1 MEQMSSRLKVEGNL
15 ADGRVIG
22 GGWKTKTV
30 SFLAE
35 RSTVVIIISLLVT
48 LLLLY
53 PLLQMAPSEQA
64 SPNPPGEVYDLQEDI
79 DTKFPT
85 PVHFAYFM
93 LEASN
98 GDVLTSEVLLEFQE
112 NRDQLYLLDSRGE
125 LAVGTL
131 ENQSYLYTY
140 FNPDIGVEIMG
151 IASILEPIELAL
163 YSMGSTLDTAS
174 EEQIKIAVHQLLASD
189 NTSSVIDFL
198 SRHARYEERIV
209 LGQKIDWWTS
219 PAMDFSVLADNSK
232 LGGAGLE
239 IGLGGGPDVI
249 NKEHLNRKISNIMR
263 GKSKFYETWGV
274 AIDANLESQDEGQ
287 TSAAFITFTIIGAVL
302 VVGLSLRSYWA
313 AAISGIGL
321 GMLMIW
327 LKGIAALVGL
337 KAGLT
342 VDLIVPISMISL
354 GVDFFVH
361 SVHRY
366 KEETAAGYSPRKGLK
381 IGLAGVL
388 AALLLAMVSDSIAF
402 LSNLSSSI
410 EAVIHFGSA
419 AAIAV
424 LSAFVILGI
433 VAPIVMMRIDEL
445 MQSSGKQFKGK
456 LHILNRMFS
465 SVVVGSVC
473 GGAVIIMIAVHALY
487 GVITLILAGLVFI
500 GCPAA
505 YLALSKNKAQVERHV
520 LPEKQY
526 LTSTSYGVT
535 SYVEKIVMTA
545 TSYSSKVLIITVVI
559 TAASVFFALKLEP
572 IFDVKDFFDPRSD
585 MVIGLDKVDEHVGEK
600 GGEPGIAYIKGDLTD
615 PDAVSAIS
623 GFIESLRDIDNIA
636 VRPSGEV
643 TIGFNIVNVL
653 STIMQ
658 NPAALAAIGDDS
670 GIVIVDKNE
679 DQIPDSKKQVGTAI
693 AFARKNGVL
702 GQDGNLILRPDQV
715 KGAIYHSDGEENLTT
730 VAFQIPGTRDQAVVT
745 KAGKAIRPILED
757 LESHPSISIA
767 RLTGSPFTREV
778 QLSATTRTLYTS
790 LPIAITAATILLIV
804 TMRSFKYAI
813 VTVIPIGLVVA
824 WLYGI
829 MQIAGFSLN
838 FVTAMIGAISIGVGI
853 DYSIHMTERFREE
866 VKRNSSKVAAINRAS
881 RGTGVALLASAAS
894 SIVGFVILGFAPMPM
909 FASYGQL
916 TAVMVFLAL
925 IASLIIL
932 PCLLMFVTKESDVA
946 GNLVDKMPAQSPKSE
961 I

>member
-1 MEQMSSRLKVEGNL
+1 MNNGKVTE
-15 ADGRVIG
+15 
-22 GGWKTKTV
+22 GGWRAKV
-30 SFLAE
+30 VFFLAE
-35 RSTVVIIISLLVT
+35 KSTFVIIISLIIT
-48 LLLLY
+48 GFLLY
-53 PLLQMAPSEQA
+53 PLLQMSPSEQA
-64 SPNPPGEVYDLQEDI
+64 SPNPPGEVYDLQADI
-79 DTKFPT
+79 DSKFPS

-93 LEASN
+93 LEARS
-98 GDVLTSEVLLEFQE
+98 GDVLTSDVLLEFKE
-112 NRDQLYLLDSRGE
+112 NRDQLHLLDSKGE

-131 ENQSYLYTY
+131 EKQSYLYTY
-140 FNPDIGVEIMG
+140 FNPDIGVEITG
-151 IASILEPIELAL
+151 ISSILEPLEIAL
-163 YSMGSTLDTAS
+163 SSMDTTLDTAS
-174 EEQIKIAVHQLLASD
+174 EEQIKFAIHELLANE
-189 NTSSVIDFL
+189 NTSYIIDFL
-198 SRHARYEERIV
+198 SQHARYEKRSV
-209 LGQKIDWWTS
+209 LGQEINWWTS
-219 PAMDFSVLADNSK
+219 PAMDFSALADNSK

-249 NKEHLNRKISNIMR
+249 NKEHLNRKISTIMR

-274 AIDANLESQDEGQ
+274 AIDANLESQDEGR

-327 LKGIAALVGL
+327 LKGISALVGL
-337 KAGLT
+337 KGGLT

-354 GVDFFVH
+354 GVDFVVH

-366 KEETAAGYSPRKGLK
+366 KEETATGYSPRNGLK

-424 LSAFVILGI
+424 LSAFIILGI
-433 VAPIVMMRIDEL
+433 VAPIAIMRIDEL
-445 MQSSGKQFKGK
+445 IQISGKQFKGK
-456 LHILNRMFS
+456 LHISNRMFS
-465 SVVVGSVC
+465 SVGVASVS
-473 GGAVIIMIAVHALY
+473 GGAVIIMIAVNALY
-487 GVITLILAGLVFI
+487 GVIALILAGLIFI
-500 GCPAA
+500 GFPAA
-505 YLALSKNKAQVERHV
+505 YLARSKNKTQVERQV
-520 LPEKQY
+520 SSQKLY
-526 LTSTSYGVT
+526 LSSTSHGVT
-535 SYVEKIVMTA
+535 AYVEKIVTTA
-545 TSYSSKVLIITVVI
+545 TAYSPAVLIITAVI

-615 PDAVSAIS
+615 PDAVLAIS
-623 GFIESLRDIDNIA
+623 DFIESLRDIDNIA
-636 VRPSGEV
+636 ERPSGEV
-643 TIGFNIVNVL
+643 TIGLNLVNVL
-653 STIMQ
+653 STVMK
-658 NPAALAAIGDDS
+658 NPTALAAIKADS
-670 GIVIVDKNE
+670 GIVIEDKNE
-679 DQIPDSKKQVGTAI
+679 DQIPDSKKQIDTI
-693 AFARKNGVL
+693 FAFARKNGVP
-702 GQDGNLILRPDQV
+702 GPDGNLILRPDQV
-715 KGAIYHSDGEENLTT
+715 KGAIYHSDGEKGLTT
-730 VAFQIPGTRDQAVVT
+730 IAFQIPGTRDQAVVT

-767 RLTGSPFTREV
+767 KLTGSPFTREL
-778 QLSATTRTLYTS
+778 QLYATTRTLYTS
-790 LPIAITAATILLIV
+790 LPIALAAATLLLIM
-804 TMRSFKYAI
+804 TMRSFQYAL

-829 MQIAGFSLN
+829 MYITGFSLN

-853 DYSIHMTERFREE
+853 DYSIHMTQRFREE
-866 VKRNSSKVAAINRAS
+866 LKRNPSRVAALKRTS

-916 TAVMVFLAL
+916 TAVMIFLAL

-932 PCLLMFVTKESDVA
+932 PCLLMFVTKESEAVGKKLQNQGKNIDP
-946 GNLVDKMPAQSPKSE
+946 NS
-961 I
+961 